1 MRIKDT
7 EQVKEIKY
15 EQMIPVGNVDTND
28 PRHINV
34 GKLSDF
40 VEGNI
45 KMKGTFASSEEL
57 QGVYTAVG
65 DLSGQIGF
73 IDTKFTGQLT
83 TVGEQ
88 IADLEEAVSGGS
100 STGTTTETWTFQ
112 LENGTT
118 INKNVLLKK

>member
-28 PRHINV
+28 ARHINV
-34 GKLSDF
+34 GNLSDF
-40 VEGNI
+40 VENNI
-45 KMKGTFASSEEL
+45 KTKGTFASSEEL
-57 QGVYTAVG
+57 QGVYSAVG
-65 DLSGQIGF
+65 DLTGSIGY
-73 IDTKFTGQLT
+73 IDDKFTQQFT

-88 IADLEEAVSGGS
+88 IAELEQAVSGGT
-100 STGTTTETWTFQ
+100 STGTTTETWTFT